1 MPAEGIRFQWNRAAR
16 WRGSMSLM
24 RLPHAAAVL
33 LVSAAAMAV
42 VPPAGADPMDPIPG
56 NGFFLVGSDIAPGLY
71 NTGGT
76 ASVFG
81 VWINDVPTQDSM
93 CSWFTYSTPDAN
105 KDHVVATNMSI
116 GPMYANIN
124 STVKA
129 FETHNCQPWTRVT

>member
-1 MPAEGIRFQWNRAAR
+1 MASTCAR
-16 WRGSMSLM
+16 
-24 RLPHAAAVL
+24 HAAAG
-33 LVSAAAMAV
+33 LVACAAAIAFAA
-42 VPPAGADPMDPIPG
+42 PAGADSLDPIPG
-56 NGFFLVGSDIAPGLY
+56 DGFFLVGPDISPGLY

-93 CSWFTYSTPDAN
+93 CAWFTYSTPDAN